1 MDKTTSLPKERD
13 RLALI
18 QAVLTPLRGQL
29 SSTGT
34 ISQRPHFDEVGF
46 SGILQRCSGRVQLK
60 GPRTRIGSRSATT
73 THVDNLH
80 DPDGTVGM
88 TTLAHK
94 DDRDCLLLRRADR
107 QCWI

>member
-1 MDKTTSLPKERD
+1 MDKITSLPKERD
-13 RLALI
+13 RLAMI
-18 QAVLTPLRGQL
+18 QAVLTPRRGQL

-34 ISQRPHFDEVGF
+34 ISQRPRSDEDGF
-46 SGILQRCSGRVQLK
+46 SGILWRNSGRVQLK
-60 GPRTRIGSRSATT
+60 GPRTRIGGSNATT
-73 THVDNLH
+73 PHVDNLH

-94 DDRDCLLLRRADR
+94 DDRDCLLLRRVDR